1 MNTFLRLATGA
12 STSVA
17 LSLGGATPAEAS
29 GPALEPFHFE
39 ITEQDALMTE
49 ACGFPVDVHI
59 VANGLDRTFQSQP
72 GGMRY
77 LGTIRADITFRAN
90 GNTVTFRERG
100 QERAVV
106 QRDGSFTFSYTGRF
120 FGDNVIGRLV
130 YDGVTGDVVS
140 RTGTTTDRVRLCSIL
155 GR

>member
-1 MNTFLRLATGA
+1 MNTFHRVVAGA
-12 STSVA
+12 SSALA
-17 LSLGGATPAEAS
+17 LSLAGTAAAWAGGPT
-29 GPALEPFHFE
+29 LEPFHFE

-49 ACGFPVDVHI
+49 SCGFPVDVHI

-77 LGTIRADITFRAN
+77 LGTIRADITFSAN
-90 GNTVTFRERG
+90 GNAVTFRERG

-120 FGDNVIGRLV
+120 FGDNIIGRLV
-130 YDGVTGDVVS
+130 YNGETGEIES
-140 RTGTTTDRVRLCSIL
+140 QTGTTVDRSRLCSTL
-155 GR
+155 AS